1 MSPEIIRK
9 TPYSGFK
16 ADCWAL
22 GMILYY
28 MISGGFPFTCRDEKT
43 LFNAILRSTIP
54 IDQKLSLNLRRLLRG
69 MLTTDSILRYDIDDI
84 INHEW
89 CK

>member
-28 MISGGFPFTCRDEKT
+28 MISGAFPFTCRDEKS

-54 IDQKLSLNLRRLLRG
+54 INPKLSSSLRKLLRG
-69 MLTTDSILRYDIDDI
+69 MLTLDSDLRFGIDDI
-84 INHEW
+84 LDH
-89 CK
+89 